1 MHSWLVCLNCL
12 LFFEL
17 LVIKSICASSYY
29 HLWSLQKLK
38 HYKSFLRVIFH
49 YFSVLTD
56 EHTWKEEGLFKS
68 FIAYASF
75 TMFDFPFEAYCAL
88 RFFISRKGN
97 LNYFLKRYTLVHN
110 IVCVTC
116 NMVWQFSYLA
126 QLWSMS
132 MLGSSLPL
140 YIMLIVAWVQEEYV
154 VMKHLLNL

>member
-1 MHSWLVCLNCL
+1 MHPWLVCLNC
-12 LFFEL
+12 
-17 LVIKSICASSYY
+17 SYY
-29 HLWSLQKLK
+29 YQLWSLQKLK
-38 HYKSFLRVIFH
+38 HYISFLCVIIH

-132 MLGSSLPL
+132 ILGSSLPL